1 MEETIFLTIFQKTI
15 FLVMVM
21 AAPILLSAIVV
32 GLAISIIQSVTQI
45 QEQTLTFVPK
55 IFAALL
61 VLIVA
66 MPWMIN
72 IFVSRTQELFEY
84 IKPFVGSSGAM

>member
-1 MEETIFLTIFQKTI
+1 MDQTLFLTIFQKTI
-15 FLVMVM
+15 ILTMVM

-32 GLAISIIQSVTQI
+32 GLTISIIQSVTQI

-66 MPWMIN
+66 APWMIDV
-72 IFVSRTQELFEY
+72 FVSTTKELFDY
-84 IKPFVGSSGAM
+84 IKVFIS

>member
-1 MEETIFLTIFQKTI
+1 MDEALILTVFQKTI
-15 FLVMVM
+15 LLTMII

-66 MPWMIN
+66 APWMID
-72 IFVSRTQELFEY
+72 IFTTTTRELFEY
-84 IKPFVGSSGAM
+84 IKVFIS

>member
-1 MEETIFLTIFQKTI
+1 MDEALILTDFQKTI
-15 FLVMVM
+15 LLTMII

-66 MPWMIN
+66 APWMID
-72 IFVSRTQELFEY
+72 IFTTTTKELFEY
-84 IKPFVGSSGAM
+84 IKVFIS

>member
-1 MEETIFLTIFQKTI
+1 MDQALFLTAFQKMILLIMTI
-15 FLVMVM
+15 S
-21 AAPILLSAIVV
+21 APILLSAIVV

-61 VLIVA
+61 VLIVSA
-66 MPWMIN
+66 PWMADT
-72 IFVSRTQELFEY
+72 FVTATKEMFQY
-84 IKPFVGSSGAM
+84 IKTFIS

>member
-1 MEETIFLTIFQKTI
+1 MDETLFLTMLQKALMLMMI
-15 FLVMVM
+15 IS
-21 AAPILLSAIVV
+21 APILLSAIVV

-55 IFAALL
+55 IFAAIL

-66 MPWMIN
+66 APWMID
-72 IFVSRTQELFEY
+72 IFTSTTKEMFEY
-84 IKPFVGSSGAM
+84 IKVFIS

>member
-1 MEETIFLTIFQKTI
+1 MDQALFLTVFQKAIVLTMS
-15 FLVMVM
+15 L

-66 MPWMIN
+66 APWMCN
-72 IFVSRTQELFEY
+72 IFVSSTKDLFEY
-84 IKPFVGSSGAM
+84 IKVFIS

>member
-1 MEETIFLTIFQKTI
+1 MDEALFLTVFQKTI
-15 FLVMVM
+15 MLAMFI
-21 AAPILLSAIVV
+21 AAPILLSAIAV

-66 MPWMIN
+66 APWMID
-72 IFVSRTQELFEY
+72 IFTSTTKELFEY
-84 IKPFVGSSGAM
+84 IKVFIS

>member
-1 MEETIFLTIFQKTI
+1 MEQAKFLEIFQKMI
-15 FLVMVM
+15 FLMM
-21 AAPILLSAIVV
+21 LISSPILLSAIVV
-32 GLAISIIQSVTQI
+32 GLTISIIQSVTQI

-66 MPWMIN
+66 APWMTDVFISN
-72 IFVSRTQELFEY
+72 TQDMFEY
-84 IKPFVGSSGAM
+84 IREFIS

>member
-1 MEETIFLTIFQKTI
+1 MEEAIFLTIFQKAI
-15 FLVMVM
+15 MLIMILG
-21 AAPILLSAIVV
+21 APILLSAIVV

-61 VLIVA
+61 VLVVA
-66 MPWMIN
+66 APWMIDMFKTTTLEMFKYMKDF
-72 IFVSRTQELFEY
+72 IS
-84 IKPFVGSSGAM
+84 

>member
-1 MEETIFLTIFQKTI
+1 MDEAIFLTVFQKAI
-15 FLVMVM
+15 MLIMVIG
-21 AAPILLSAIVV
+21 APILLSAIVV

-66 MPWMIN
+66 APWMIDM
-72 IFVSRTQELFEY
+72 FVNTTREMFEY
-84 IKPFVGSSGAM
+84 IKVFIS

>member
-1 MEETIFLTIFQKTI
+1 MEEELFLTVFQKTI
-15 FLVMVM
+15 LLTMIT

-61 VLIVA
+61 VLIVTA
-66 MPWMIN
+66 PWMVHV
-72 IFVSRTQELFEY
+72 FTSTTEELFEY
-84 IKPFVGSSGAM
+84 IKVFIS

>member
-1 MEETIFLTIFQKTI
+1 MDQSLFLTIFQKAI
-15 FLVMVM
+15 FLIMVLG
-21 AAPILLSAIVV
+21 APILLSAIIV

-66 MPWMIN
+66 APWMID
-72 IFVSRTQELFEY
+72 IFVSTTQEMFDF
-84 IKPFVGSSGAM
+84 IKVFIS

>member
-1 MEETIFLTIFQKTI
+1 MDEALVLTVFQKTI
-15 FLVMVM
+15 LLTMII

-66 MPWMIN
+66 APWMID
-72 IFVSRTQELFEY
+72 IFTTTTKELFEY
-84 IKPFVGSSGAM
+84 IKIFIS

>member
-1 MEETIFLTIFQKTI
+1 MDEALFLTMFQKAI
-15 FLVMVM
+15 MLIMAI
-21 AAPILLSAIVV
+21 AAPILLSAVVV

-61 VLIVA
+61 VLVVA
-66 MPWMIN
+66 APWMID
-72 IFVSRTQELFEY
+72 IYTSTTKEMFEY
-84 IKPFVGSSGAM
+84 IKVFIS

>member
-1 MEETIFLTIFQKTI
+1 MDQALFLTIFQKAI
-15 FLVMVM
+15 MLIMM
-21 AAPILLSAIVV
+21 ISAPILISAIVV

-61 VLIVA
+61 VLVVCA
-66 MPWMIN
+66 PWMSDVFIETT
-72 IFVSRTQELFEY
+72 RDMFEY
-84 IKPFVGSSGAM
+84 IKEFIA

>member
-1 MEETIFLTIFQKTI
+1 MDEALVLTVFQKTI
-15 FLVMVM
+15 LLTMII
-21 AAPILLSAIVV
+21 AAPILLSAIIV

-66 MPWMIN
+66 APWMID
-72 IFVSRTQELFEY
+72 IFTTTTRELFEY
-84 IKPFVGSSGAM
+84 IKVFIS

>member
-1 MEETIFLTIFQKTI
+1 MDEALFLTILQKALMLMMI
-15 FLVMVM
+15 IS
-21 AAPILLSAIVV
+21 APILLSAIVV

-55 IFAALL
+55 IFAAVL

-66 MPWMIN
+66 APWMID
-72 IFVSRTQELFEY
+72 IFTSTTKEMFEY
-84 IKPFVGSSGAM
+84 IKVFIS

>member
-1 MEETIFLTIFQKTI
+1 MDEAIFLTIFQKAI
-15 FLVMVM
+15 MLIMM
-21 AAPILLSAIVV
+21 MGAPILLSAIVV

-61 VLIVA
+61 VLVVSA
-66 MPWMIN
+66 PWMIDMYKSTT
-72 IFVSRTQELFEY
+72 VEMFEF
-84 IKPFVGSSGAM
+84 IKVFIS